1 MFVHLPQSVGKFR
14 VATSPYFGRGRTI
27 VGSPQTTRLRSRA
40 DGVPV
45 VGFTPA
51 DGRPPIGMARFR
63 GDDLP
68 PPSSLPGGAHA
79 HDFVALAY
87 FEGPGGALKLDGEHR
102 DILPGDVVL
111 VSPGQVVAHEPGR
124 HDPRECHG
132 WGVYFL
138 PEALGPPAS
147 GVRLSWRAHPL
158 LFPFAGDMAGTTQ
171 RLHVPT
177 DEQPAWVARLSGL
190 WDELHRRDDGHAEA
204 VKAQLTL
211 LLVEVARLAG
221 PLGTDAK
228 ARRDPFLARVLDVIE
243 ERFHEGI
250 SLSDVAR
257 TVNLTPGHLTTIVR
271 ERTGRTV
278 LEWITE
284 RRMAEARRL
293 LVHSGLSVGQV
304 AQRVG
309 YDDPAYFTRA
319 FRRTHGTT
327 PSGWRRSGRGWSQRQ
342 GDRP

>member
-1 MFVHLPQSVGKFR
+1 M
-14 VATSPYFGRGRTI
+14 
-27 VGSPQTTRLRSRA
+27 
-40 DGVPV
+40 PV
-45 VGFTPA
+45 IGFTPS

-63 GDDLP
+63 GDDVP
-68 PPSSLPGGAHA
+68 PPTSRSGSAHA
-79 HDFVALAY
+79 HDFVALSF
-87 FEGPGGALKLDGEHR
+87 FEQSGGSLTLDGER
-102 DILPGDVVL
+102 WDVEAGDVVL
-111 VSPGQVVAHEPGR
+111 VSPGQVVAFDPER
-124 HDPRECHG
+124 HDPRDGHG

-138 PEALGPPAS
+138 PEALGSPAS

-158 LFPFAGDMAGTTQ
+158 LFPFAGGMAGATQ
-171 RLHVPT
+171 RLRVPAE
-177 DEQPAWVARLSGL
+177 DQPSWAARLAGL
-190 WDELHRRDDGHAEA
+190 WDELHRSDDGHAEA

-211 LLVEVARLAG
+211 LLVAVARLAG
-221 PLGTDAK
+221 PLSADVR

-243 ERFHEGI
+243 ARFHEGI

-257 TVNLTPGHLTTIVR
+257 AVNLTPGHLTTVVR
-271 ERTGRTV
+271 EQTGRTV

-293 LVHSGLSVGQV
+293 LVHSGMSVGQV

-327 PSGWRRSGRGWSQRQ
+327 PSGWRRSARG
-342 GDRP
+342 